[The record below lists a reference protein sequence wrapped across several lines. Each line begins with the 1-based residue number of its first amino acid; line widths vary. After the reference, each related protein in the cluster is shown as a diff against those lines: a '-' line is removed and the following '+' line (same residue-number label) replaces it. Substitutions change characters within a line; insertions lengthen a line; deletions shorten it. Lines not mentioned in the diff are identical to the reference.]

1 MHEHRC
7 LACRALRRPAVPSA
21 VPAAIYAAS
30 VLLGERVGVGEDED
44 RIDADAEDE
53 VEGDEGEDGRLV
65 GSE

>member
-1 MHEHRC
+1 M
-7 LACRALRRPAVPSA
+7 PAVLAVPAA

-53 VEGDEGEDGRLV
+53 VERDECKDGRLV